1 MTRKQMRL
9 TKETLKKNQSYLPG
23 GLDELI
29 KEVKNKKNEDNNI
42 VRMNFEVPEKL
53 RNAFKS
59 KTAQQGKK
67 VKDVLVALMAEYVR
81 NKEPEK

>member
-1 MTRKQMRL
+1 MTRKQMLL

-23 GLDELI
+23 SLDELI

-42 VRMNFEVPEKL
+42 VRMNFEVSEKL

-67 VKDVLVALMAEYVR
+67 VKDVLVALMVEYVR

>member
-1 MTRKQMRL
+1 MTRKQIRL
-9 TKETLKKNQSYLPG
+9 TKGTLNKNQGYIPG

-29 KEVKNKKNEDNNI
+29 KEVKNKEHEDNI

-67 VKDVLVALMAEYVR
+67 VKDVMAALMTEYIQ
-81 NKEPEK
+81 N

>member
-1 MTRKQMRL
+1 MAKKQIRL
-9 TKETLKKNQSYLPG
+9 SRETLKKDKGYVPG

-29 KEVKNKKNEDNNI
+29 REVKNSEHEDNI
-42 VRMNFEVPEKL
+42 VRMNFEAPEKL

-67 VKDVLVALMAEYVR
+67 VKDVLVALMTEYIR
-81 NKEPEK
+81 NKETEM